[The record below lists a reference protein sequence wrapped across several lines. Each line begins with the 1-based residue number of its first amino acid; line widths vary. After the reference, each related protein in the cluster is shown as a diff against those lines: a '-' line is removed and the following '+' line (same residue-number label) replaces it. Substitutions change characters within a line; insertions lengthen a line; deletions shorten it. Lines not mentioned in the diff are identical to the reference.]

1 MAKGDKR
8 MTIRVL
14 YNKDG
19 QLDPEMDKKIKK
31 AMESIGLRFTG
42 SGMSLVDGDR
52 DMSFSDSE
60 D

>member
-1 MAKGDKR
+1 

-42 SGMSLVDGDR
+42 SGMFLDGDR

-60 D
+60 S